1 MRINGKNMAGITAA
15 IAAAA
20 ALGLI
25 GAGPGYAE
33 KAGGRSASCP
43 TSGEMPAI
51 GNSPRFTDNNV
62 ALFAGGDYTAD
73 GAAAEAEGLL
83 VVKGRATFAKSSGGV
98 FNVGRVGAG
107 SGILPSSGNVMLAVG
122 GDLSIAKG
130 TTVDVGSGLI
140 AGPKYGG
147 SVQIGGSL
155 NAAGTLQTNGGA
167 SSSRM
172 GSARAIEPYGGFDRT
187 LRDESASLGALKQ
200 TGTATRSGATV
211 TFKSTAASIGNIQV
225 FEISA
230 ADMNGAST
238 FVFEAI
244 PDNSSVLVNTTGTQG
259 VSISPMS
266 VGFNGERVDIY
277 SSPTYGSA
285 ASRILYNF
293 REAESLTLGGG
304 GNFIGSILAPKA
316 SADLTASTNGRL
328 YVGGNVRMH
337 GTGNESHNYPWS
349 GAPTFACKPEVPTSP
364 TPPLPSASAPQPSRP
379 GTPEQPGLPGR
390 PTPSAES
397 PGATPPESARPVTP
411 GDGKSLAETGGSH
424 TTILA
429 VSATAAVALVGGA
442 GVLAAARR
450 RRRT

>member
-1 MRINGKNMAGITAA
+1 MRINGKNMAGVTAA

-33 KAGGRSASCP
+33 KSGGRSASCP

-107 SGILPSSGNVMLAVG
+107 SGILPTSGNVMLAVG

-130 TTVDVGSGLI
+130 TTVDVGSGLTT
-140 AGPKYGG
+140 GPKYGG

-155 NAAGTLQTNGGA
+155 NAAGSLQTNGGA
-167 SSSRM
+167 GPSQM
-172 GSARAIEPYGGFDRT
+172 GPARAIEPYAGFDRT
-187 LRDESASLGALKQ
+187 LQDESASLGALKQ
-200 TGTATRSGATV
+200 TGTAIRSGATV
-211 TFKSTAASIGNIQV
+211 TFKSTAASVGNIQV
-225 FEISA
+225 FAISA
-230 ADMNGAST
+230 ADINGASS

-244 PDNSSVLVNTTGTQG
+244 PENSSVLVNVTGTPG
-259 VSISPMS
+259 ISISPMS

-277 SSPTYGSA
+277 SSPKYGQA

-293 REAESLTLGGG
+293 REAASLTLGGG

-349 GAPTFACKPEVPTSP
+349 GTPAFACKPELPAPPT
-364 TPPLPSASAPQPSRP
+364 PSASVPQPSRP
-379 GTPEQPGLPGR
+379 GTPEQPGLPDR

-397 PGATPPESARPVTP
+397 PGATPPESAGPNTP

-424 TTILA
+424 ATVLA
-429 VSATAAVALVGGA
+429 VSATAAVALAGGA
-442 GVLAAARR
+442 GVFAAARR